1 LVEPPDLGLVTV
13 WSLDDH
19 LSAVDNFEV
28 SVRSKSRLNV
38 EWSLDIESE
47 FFIESLRWTLT
58 LVIKIDNLP
67 FLVEA
72 IVFAIDDNWSSFF
85 VFVSRDIEAFLVL
98 PIDKVLITV
107 GENLPPTRVSAPNLH
122 ICSSS

>member
-1 LVEPPDLGLVTV
+1 
-13 WSLDDH
+13 
-19 LSAVDNFEV
+19 
-28 SVRSKSRLNV
+28 
-38 EWSLDIESE
+38 
-47 FFIESLRWTLT
+47 
-58 LVIKIDNLP
+58 LP

-107 GENLPPTRVSAPNLH
+107 GENLPPT
-122 ICSSS
+122 